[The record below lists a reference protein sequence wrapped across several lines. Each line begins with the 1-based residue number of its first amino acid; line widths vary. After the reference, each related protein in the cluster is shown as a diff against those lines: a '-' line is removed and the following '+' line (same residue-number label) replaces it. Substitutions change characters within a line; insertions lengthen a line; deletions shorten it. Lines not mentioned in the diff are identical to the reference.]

1 VLVSGRI
8 VGFTVLM
15 TGRRDVDSST
25 VLRSREG
32 FLSSGDR
39 PSSVRSV
46 IVDSWVRSVAAG
58 VDADHSSP
66 PITLERDA
74 LGGYRS
80 DHPLSRV
87 FPLLYDVL
95 GRAAEDCDSLMAV
108 ADAHGQLLWVCGQ
121 PGVLRRAERI
131 NFVEGARWDEGNA
144 GTNAPGTALR
154 LDAPVLI
161 RGGEHFARM
170 VQPWSCAAAPIHD
183 PLTQD
188 ILGIID
194 ITGGPEVATVQTV
207 AMVRAAA
214 RMAESELGRLAAL
227 AGVGVGVGRRPT
239 GSAGGGRSEHRTATL
254 LRLEGLGRL
263 DCVATVADRAVRL
276 TPRHS
281 EIAAILSLHPNG
293 LTGDQ
298 LALEIYPEEVTGS
311 TLRAELV
318 RMRGLLGDDVLASRP
333 YRFACEVE
341 SDWAAVAAQLAVGD
355 VAEALRIYRGPL
367 LPQSDA
373 PGVRSFRDQLQR
385 QLRAAV
391 IASGRPELMVS
402 WTRSRWGSDDL
413 RMWQRQLAVL
423 PVDSPLR
430 PLARAEVAKLDEEL
444 GR

>member
-1 VLVSGRI
+1 VWVSEWG
-8 VGFTVLM
+8 
-15 TGRRDVDSST
+15 
-25 VLRSREG
+25 
-32 FLSSGDR
+32 
-39 PSSVRSV
+39 
-46 IVDSWVRSVAAG
+46 A
-58 VDADHSSP
+58 SP
-66 PITLERDA
+66 
-74 LGGYRS
+74 
-80 DHPLSRV
+80 
-87 FPLLYDVL
+87 
-95 GRAAEDCDSLMAV
+95 RAAQV
-108 ADAHGQLLWVCGQ
+108 AD
-121 PGVLRRAERI
+121 
-131 NFVEGARWDEGNA
+131 GAS
-144 GTNAPGTALR
+144 TAP
-154 LDAPVLI
+154 
-161 RGGEHFARM
+161 
-170 VQPWSCAAAPIHD
+170 
-183 PLTQD
+183 
-188 ILGIID
+188 
-194 ITGGPEVATVQTV
+194 
-207 AMVRAAA
+207 
-214 RMAESELGRLAAL
+214 
-227 AGVGVGVGRRPT
+227 
-239 GSAGGGRSEHRTATL
+239 
-254 LRLEGLGRL
+254 LEGLGRP